1 MHYNQELK
9 LLSMLYQLYNDVN
22 NTIDGLSQELFNKI
36 DLQALEELTKKYQLR
51 CLKLPKQLRQFDAYT

>member
-1 MHYNQELK
+1 
-9 LLSMLYQLYNDVN
+9 MLYQLYNDVN